1 MRGTTRAKQQ
11 TLIAMVGVALLAL
24 ACCFFIFVT
33 ESTRARRARML
44 ERALAQL
51 EQERN
56 YSLVIIEKAPHYEL
70 SFRGRVESGTDLKGV
85 LPDFDLEVAL
95 QKGKLRLRRE
105 NSAEWLDPD
114 ALKLEGLPGFL
125 VTPLELLQA
134 RKDSFSEAVSGEE
147 VTLEQGSCET
157 VYFIVS
163 EPEKLA
169 RFLFPDIDYAGIS
182 RIVMGAALAKSDESV
197 KQLRVLVEFDS
208 RGEQIERSYYLN

>member
-125 VTPLELLQA
+125 VTPWSFS
-134 RKDSFSEAVSGEE
+134 RPGKIFSEAVSGEE

-169 RFLFPDIDYAGIS
+169 RFLSDIDYAGS
-182 RIVMGAALAKSDESV
+182 PE
-197 KQLRVLVEFDS
+197 
-208 RGEQIERSYYLN
+208 